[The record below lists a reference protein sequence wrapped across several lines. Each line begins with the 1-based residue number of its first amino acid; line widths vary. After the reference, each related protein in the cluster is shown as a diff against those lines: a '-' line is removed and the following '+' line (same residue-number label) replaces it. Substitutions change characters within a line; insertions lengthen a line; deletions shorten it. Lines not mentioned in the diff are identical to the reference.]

1 MTVRNRGGFTL
12 VELLV
17 VITIIGMLVA
27 LLVPA
32 VIAARNAARRAQ
44 CFNNQSELS
53 KALQQFEL
61 AKQHFPGYINNFGE
75 QWNGNTF
82 GQAQA
87 RNLSWTV
94 VCLPYLGRED
104 LWRQWRDNSASGAG
118 AVRIDQFICGSD
130 VPPEPNATSYVAN
143 CGVSGGAD
151 GLAYGVFH
159 DHMNYS
165 PQERTLVSASTIP
178 DGAQSTLLISENV
191 QANLWYFVAPPPA
204 TQTYSGML
212 WQNSAGSCG
221 QINLCLDQGSTTTSV
236 DLARPS
242 SFHSGGVVASF
253 CDGRQYFLREDID
266 YRVYQHLMTPDS
278 NGAGLS
284 GTLSEG
290 DY

>member
-61 AKQHFPGYINNFGE
+61 AKQHFPGYVNNFGE
-75 QWNGNTF
+75 RWDANGQF
-82 GQAQA
+82 LGAQAQ
-87 RNLSWTV
+87 NLSWMV

-104 LWRQWRDNSASGAG
+104 LWRPWRDNGPAQNCR
-118 AVRIDQFICGSD
+118 VRLEQFVCPAD
-130 VPPEPNATSYVAN
+130 VPPEDHATSYVAN
-143 CGVSGGAD
+143 CGMSGPD
-151 GLAYGVFH
+151 GLAYGVFQ
-159 DHMNYS
+159 DHMVA
-165 PQERTLVSASTIP
+165 PQVRTLVSASTIP

-191 QANLWYFVAPPPA
+191 QANLWYYTAE
-204 TQTYSGML
+204 TYIGML
-212 WQNSAGSCG
+212 WQSAPGNCG
-221 QINLCLDQGSTTTSV
+221 QINLCLDSGSTTDDV

-242 SFHSGGVVASF
+242 SLHSGGVVVSF

-266 YRVYQHLMTPDS
+266 YGVYQHLMTPDS
-278 NGAGLS
+278 RTAGIS

>member
-17 VITIIGMLVA
+17 VVTIIGMLVA

-32 VIAARNAARRAQ
+32 VIAARNAARRAE

-53 KALQQFEL
+53 KAIQQFEM
-61 AKQHFPGYINNFGE
+61 AKQHFPGYNNNFGE

-82 GQAQA
+82 VRAQV
-87 RNLSWTV
+87 RDLSWMV

-104 LWRQWRDNSASGAG
+104 LWRQWRDNLGAG
-118 AVRIDQFICGSD
+118 AVHVDQFICGAD
-130 VPPEPNATSYVAN
+130 EPPEDHATSYVAN
-143 CGVSGGAD
+143 CGVSGGVD
-151 GLAYGVFH
+151 GPAYGVFH
-159 DHMNYS
+159 DHRNYS
-165 PQERTLVSASTIP
+165 PQQRTLVSASNMP

-191 QANLWYFVAPPPA
+191 SA
-204 TQTYSGML
+204 TQWGATTETAIGMV
-212 WQNSAGSCG
+212 WRDSAGTCG
-221 QINLCLDQGSTTTSV
+221 LINGCLDDPSRAGSPDELV
-236 DLARPS
+236 RPS
-242 SFHSGGVVASF
+242 SRHSGGVVASF
-253 CDGRQYFLREDID
+253 CDGHQYFLREDID

-278 NGAGLS
+278 RAANLS